1 MDNKQIAKDIRSTV
15 REATEMTEQWSGTI
29 IADKLQL
36 QAEAVVRG
44 IEDGK
49 LEDVLE
55 NLLPELK
62 KTVDFAINTLEH
74 QEN

>member
-15 REATEMTEQWSGTI
+15 REATEMTEQWSGTL